1 MTHHEYM
8 TLLEKRVPEFTFT
21 DNNDVVVTRLGL
33 SITLF
38 FKQGYTL
45 EKREKILACFRRFRE
60 EFGTHLRFHA
70 HEFNG
75 MTKYSP
81 ENITKV
87 ENSILKK
94 GIYDYGGWDIS
105 DAKNKHEAPSCI
117 MHYLDSGDDDDG
129 ENSYLGLVLP
139 WHYLKEVQ
147 GMARFNDWLTYLCQQ
162 LEPDSGDCGYCL
174 CLPQDYDDYCP
185 IEYELAR
192 RYPALQVNANAFAA
206 ARHYNHSIRGVNWI
220 TILNNRYIKRLGGEA
235 WVRQVLSR
243 DPAIHIENYAN
254 GLLIRAGQY
263 PDLTPQTEGLSVH
276 YLAVNQLIR
285 PIRIKPVEG
294 HSLHFY
300 GVNQFDEQSTVA
312 WYARYDQ
319 GPLPVS
325 PLKSGTPAR
334 VSGYWATPSQSDT
347 LRFIAQG
354 EMAPSLSSTGIEET
368 WWELDHEAEDFR
380 NVPSSLP

>member
-75 MTKYSP
+75 MKKYSP

-94 GIYDYGGWDIS
+94 GIYDYGGWYIS
-105 DAKNKHEAPSCI
+105 DAQNMYESPNCI
-117 MHYLDSGDDDDG
+117 MRYIDSGDDDDDK
-129 ENSYLGLVLP
+129 NSYLSLVLP
-139 WHYLKEVQ
+139 WFYLKEAQ
-147 GMARFNDWLTYLCQQ
+147 GMARFNDWLAYLCQQ

-174 CLPQDYDDYCP
+174 VLPRDYDDYCP

-192 RYPALQVNANAFAA
+192 RYPPLQVNANAFAA
-206 ARHYNHSIRGVNWI
+206 ARHYNHSIRSVNWI

-243 DPAIHIENYAN
+243 DPAIHIDNYAN

-263 PDLTPQTEGLSVH
+263 PDLTPQTEGLSPH

-312 WYARYDQ
+312 WYARYD
-319 GPLPVS
+319 
-325 PLKSGTPAR
+325 
-334 VSGYWATPSQSDT
+334 
-347 LRFIAQG
+347 
-354 EMAPSLSSTGIEET
+354 LSSAVLEET
-368 WWELDHEAEDFR
+368 WWERDHEAEDFR
-380 NVPSSLP
+380 NVPSSPP